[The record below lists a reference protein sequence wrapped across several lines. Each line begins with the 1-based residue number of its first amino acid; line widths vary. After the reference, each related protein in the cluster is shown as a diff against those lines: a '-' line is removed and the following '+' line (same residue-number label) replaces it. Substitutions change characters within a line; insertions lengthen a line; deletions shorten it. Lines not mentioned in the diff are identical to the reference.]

1 MFEIKAKDGR
11 GRIGLLKT
19 KHGDIKTPNLMPV
32 IHPRKQTVDVK
43 EYGAD
48 IVITNAY
55 LIYKNEDLKEKAL
68 EVGLHELI
76 NFDGPV
82 MTDSGSFQLSVY
94 GDVEIGNKEVIE
106 FQEAIGTDIGTSLDI
121 PTAPYVEREQAE
133 SDLEI
138 TLERAKEAISYV
150 KDNDFEMKI
159 NSVVQGSTFLDLRE
173 KCAKELSKLD
183 ADLYPIGAVVPL
195 MESYHYKDLVDV
207 VMTSMANLP
216 DSTARHLMGAGHPMI
231 FALAVAMGC
240 DLFDSAAYILY
251 AEDDR
256 FLTTRGTIKLENLVE
271 MPCSCEVCSKYTPDD
286 LRAMDKE
293 ERTQLIAQHNLHVS
307 FGELRLIRQAI
318 AEGSL
323 MELVEERCR
332 AHPMLLDALRQ
343 LSNYTE
349 DLELY
354 EPRSK
359 RSAFFYTGTESLGRP
374 EVLRHINKL
383 KTMDKKDTL
392 VVLPHYRKPY
402 TKYMPKDFKD
412 LYVCAGAIDDE
423 SDVDEL
429 KESKFT
435 PSEFD
440 PENTDFMVLDIPF
453 GLIPLELDEVYPLS
467 QNESPR
473 NKDEVAI
480 VHSANVLLD
489 IMDEY
494 KQVIIHPKLAKEF
507 GLDEILDLEEY
518 PYTED
523 VKFIKS
529 DLNRVKAVAD
539 YQFGKGAGD
548 ALFCDD
554 KSKGDL
560 FAGKIKIE
568 KSRKTG
574 KIRHVY
580 AGKEIIANM
589 RASDS
594 LLILSKLGA
603 KRLHASTTGIS
614 NRVKIDNSVESFAR
628 DGKSVFAK
636 FVIDCDENIRSND
649 EVIIVNEED
658 ELLAFG
664 KALLGYNEIMNFKTG
679 QAIKTRKGFKK

>member
-11 GRIGLLKT
+11 ARVGILKT
-19 KHGDIKTPNLMPV
+19 EHGDIKTPNLMPV
-32 IHPRKQTVDVK
+32 IHPRKQTIDVSK
-43 EYGAD
+43 YGAD

-68 EVGLHELI
+68 DVGLHNLI
-76 NFDGPV
+76 NFKGPV

-94 GDVEIGNKEVIE
+94 GDVEITNKEIIG

-133 SDLEI
+133 NDLEI
-138 TLERAKEAISYV
+138 TLKRAKEAINYV
-150 KDNDFEMKI
+150 KDNDFKMKI

-173 KCAKELSKLD
+173 KSAKELTKLN

-207 VMTSMANLP
+207 VMTSVANLP

-293 ERTQLIAQHNLHVS
+293 ERTQLIARHNLYVS
-307 FGELRLIRQAI
+307 FAELRLIRQAI
-318 AEGSL
+318 SEGSL

-343 LSNYTE
+343 LSNYTV

-359 RSAFFYTGTESLGRP
+359 KSAFFYTGTESLNRP
-374 EVLRHINKL
+374 EVLRHINKI
-383 KTMDKKDTL
+383 KSMDKKRDL

-402 TKYMPKDFKD
+402 TKYMPKEFKEFYACSGD
-412 LYVCAGAIDDE
+412 NSAEFI
-423 SDVDEL
+423 
-429 KESKFT
+429 

-440 PENTDFMVLDIPF
+440 NDNADFMVLDIPF

-473 NKDEVAI
+473 NKDEIAI
-480 VHSANVLLD
+480 CHASDVFFDIINQYNQVL
-489 IMDEY
+489 
-494 KQVIIHPKLAKEF
+494 IHPKLVNEF
-507 GLDEILDLEEY
+507 NLDEYLSLKEY
-518 PYTED
+518 PYSKD
-523 VKFIKS
+523 VKFIKD

-554 KSKGDL
+554 KERGDI
-560 FAGKIKIE
+560 FTGKIKIE

-580 AGKEIIANM
+580 AGDEIIANM

-603 KRLHASTTGIS
+603 KRLHKSFEGIS
-614 NRVKIDNSVESFAR
+614 NRVIIDNSVESFAR
-628 DGKSVFAK
+628 EGKSVFSK

-649 EVIIVNEED
+649 EVLIVNEND
-658 ELLAFG
+658 DLLAFG
-664 KALLGYNEIMNFKTG
+664 KSLLGYNEIMNFKTG
-679 QAIKTRKGFKK
+679 QAIKTRKGFK